1 MTACIL
7 TGHGHFAEGMLDAFE
22 MIAGP
27 RKELVTVPFH
37 ESNAAEFPKSLAEA
51 TGEALERGRSAVIF
65 CDLMGGTP
73 FNQAMLISQSMK
85 GVRVVA
91 GTNLPMLLECLLRV
105 DESADAD
112 ALADQDIEVGRAG
125 ISAPQ
130 LGSLAEASEGDAEEG
145 GI

>member
-1 MTACIL
+1 
-7 TGHGHFAEGMLDAFE
+7 
-22 MIAGP
+22 
-27 RKELVTVPFH
+27 
-37 ESNAAEFPKSLAEA
+37 
-51 TGEALERGRSAVIF
+51 
-65 CDLMGGTP
+65 
-73 FNQAMLISQSMK
+73 MK

-91 GTNLPMLLECLLRV
+91 GTNLPMLLECLLSV

-112 ALADQDIEVGRAG
+112 ALADQAIEVGRAG